1 MFRVGGSCNFPILCA
16 HFLYDNKW
24 QILSRGTI
32 NIPTLTLCFK
42 WTIQNVYKA
51 ITYICTYSFIFLVLY
66 FSCILLFFKYQVVQP
81 LHATVRGKNCIFW
94 YSLSSLLNFSSLFH
108 SWYLFLWRQSSIF
121 RQKSRYVKH
130 EKTFKWLY
138 KLHLRNS

>member
-1 MFRVGGSCNFPILCA
+1 MFASRDVCIHSGKKTWSGLRCTPLLILPIQGVYKTFKHGMFRVGGSCNFPILCA

-42 WTIQNVYKA
+42 WTIQNVYMA

-66 FSCILLFFKYQVVQP
+66 FSCILLFSNI
-81 LHATVRGKNCIFW
+81 RW
-94 YSLSSLLNFSSLFH
+94 YNHCTQL
-108 SWYLFLWRQSSIF
+108 YE
-121 RQKSRYVKH
+121 
-130 EKTFKWLY
+130 EKTVFSDS
-138 KLHLRNS
+138 H